1 MVGDQSGVRQDQEEE
16 GRMMNPRAATEEE
29 GADFAELLGR
39 FGTHANIEK
48 RQRAERLASMRPGDK
63 RRRRGPPRAHQFNV
77 RISSQTQALAH
88 ALCKAEGWSQADLV
102 EAAIAALAKAK
113 EGAKAKGHAKGKTT

>member
-1 MVGDQSGVRQDQEEE
+1 
-16 GRMMNPRAATEEE
+16 MMNPRAATEEE
-29 GADFAELLGR
+29 GADFAELLGK

-77 RISSQTQALAH
+77 RVSSETQKLAH
-88 ALCKAEGWSQADLV
+88 GLCKSQGWSQADLV
-102 EAAIAALAKAK
+102 EAAIVALAKAK
-113 EGAKAKGHAKGKTT
+113 QEEKAKENRKRKTA

>member
-1 MVGDQSGVRQDQEEE
+1 
-16 GRMMNPRAATEEE
+16 MNPRAATEDE
-29 GADFAELLGR
+29 GAQFAELLGK

-77 RISSQTQALAH
+77 RITSETQKLAH
-88 ALCKAEGWSQADLV
+88 ELCKSQGWSQADLIENAV
-102 EAAIAALAKAK
+102 LALAKAK
-113 EGAKAKGHAKGKTT
+113 EDTKSKASRKGR